1 MCTVVDLP
9 RFAAAFW
16 LPILLFEFFLFS
28 LAFRLAWAN
37 HQDIGNWGG
46 AKLLHVILRDN
57 FYYFFLSVTF
67 SASLKTSLILDI
79 ISAFC
84 SYLTTAIAW
93 HTVGVEFFLVP
104 GLFSCA
110 LTTIIG
116 CRFILNLCEAY
127 HDPFVSVSV
136 NLDAR
141 SSRITSGGIQFVAFD
156 ELESRTSVV
165 GARPSVVRSMRI
177 E

>member
-9 RFAAAFW
+9 KFAAAFW

-28 LAFRLAWAN
+28 LAFRLAWGN
-37 HQDIGNWGG
+37 HQDLGNWRG
-46 AKLLHVILRDN
+46 AKLLHVVLRDN
-57 FYYFFLSVTF
+57 FYYFFLSVTSSTF
-67 SASLKTSLILDI
+67 LKTSLIFDI

-110 LTTIIG
+110 LTTIMG

-127 HDPFVSVSV
+127 HDPFNFVMVTP
-136 NLDAR
+136 DAPSR
-141 SSRITSGGIQFVAFD
+141 SSRVTSGGIRFVNFS
-156 ELESRTSVV
+156 ELESRMSVV
-165 GARPSVVRSMRI
+165 EA
-177 E
+177 